1 MGCAPLASKELTRF
15 FYWAWGVL
23 NTYRPKG
30 QTSWSKALV
39 RHGAAARLALAGGAG
54 SARGGHSGE
63 EYRDQRDRMS
73 TSRL

>member
-1 MGCAPLASKELTRF
+1 VGCAPLAPKELTRF
-15 FYWAWGVL
+15 FYWAWRAL

-39 RHGAAARLALAGGAG
+39 RHGAGAGAG